1 MRADEVSIYK
11 RPLQQGDLHSLP
23 RLKASAALWIVRR
36 NSPSTSNSAL
46 SLSFSQPS
54 IKYSIVIRFCQPT
67 IHMAAAVSTRST
79 AMQFPLLVVG
89 IAICLSCLATPVV
102 HSQYN
107 TCPTYHIS
115 YEEQQQIVD
124 RHNLLRSK
132 VYPYASNMRRMVC
145 GI

>member
-1 MRADEVSIYK
+1 MR
-11 RPLQQGDLHSLP
+11 
-23 RLKASAALWIVRR
+23 
-36 NSPSTSNSAL
+36 SPSIKGPCSKVICTVYSGSRPQLLFGLLEDSTLLARPTPL
-46 SLSFSQPS
+46 SLSLSQPS
-54 IKYSIVIRFCQPT
+54 IKYSIVVRFCQPT
-67 IHMAAAVSTRST
+67 IHMAAAVSTPSA

-102 HSQYN
+102 HSQYY

-132 VYPYASNMRRMVC
+132 VYPYASNMRRMVYS
-145 GI
+145 

>member
-1 MRADEVSIYK
+1 MR
-11 RPLQQGDLHSLP
+11 
-23 RLKASAALWIVRR
+23 
-36 NSPSTSNSAL
+36 SPSIKDTCSKVICTVYPGSRPQLLFGLLEDSTLLARPTSL
-46 SLSFSQPS
+46 SLSLSLNQASSTPLLS
-54 IKYSIVIRFCQPT
+54 VCQPT
-67 IHMAAAVSTRST
+67 IHNMAAAVLTRS

-102 HSQYN
+102 RSQYY